1 MSGSDAT
8 PSEPW
13 ELRLAY
19 ETGSSVRHMPS
30 VQSQQSDNLQPQ
42 SSPSAL
48 SLRPVDQVLPRSMG
62 PPPLPQASLAAAT
75 PSSASESE
83 QPTDLDARGAIA
95 APSSSNGSGAS
106 AKRQK
111 TATHNTKLDLD
122 EQRKLCL
129 ACLALKD
136 DFPHPRHGRENWWL
150 RVSALFSEGRS
161 KAYGVNACKNA
172 MAFGIARRRAQLAQA
187 NLMTGSEP
195 YVADHSDWA
204 QAFNDWI
211 AVVDEQAAE
220 IAGKAMSEEDKRRN
234 KEANDMRAFSYTRLA
249 SERRRRQPNNGEV
262 VEESSSDNVYLSSAS
277 SPTQGTNGSAR
288 PRASP
293 RHAAIRAYMAHED
306 DNAEL
311 DKHLVSYLKGDT
323 PNQIAERQRAQ
334 EFREWQMRQAE
345 QHRADTIRREQEAK
359 DERASR
365 QRFENRQLEILAT
378 VLQSIDQPPPQ
389 PQVQWSPFAWGQQH
403 MAQPQTFRQ
412 SHATFQTSQTEP
424 QEDSPATR
432 EPSREDRFHRS

>member
-1 MSGSDAT
+1 MGATSTRVVYSFQKDANHAGPAKVLSSPRKSIFFAKSGPSEVKSRAIFNVRSCFCSVSTTSYVSTCTMSGSDAT

-172 MAFGIARRRAQLAQA
+172 MAFGIA
-187 NLMTGSEP
+187 
-195 YVADHSDWA
+195 
-204 QAFNDWI
+204 
-211 AVVDEQAAE
+211 
-220 IAGKAMSEEDKRRN
+220 
-234 KEANDMRAFSYTRLA
+234 
-249 SERRRRQPNNGEV
+249 
-262 VEESSSDNVYLSSAS
+262 
-277 SPTQGTNGSAR
+277 
-288 PRASP
+288 
-293 RHAAIRAYMAHED
+293 
-306 DNAEL
+306 
-311 DKHLVSYLKGDT
+311 
-323 PNQIAERQRAQ
+323 
-334 EFREWQMRQAE
+334 
-345 QHRADTIRREQEAK
+345 
-359 DERASR
+359 
-365 QRFENRQLEILAT
+365 
-378 VLQSIDQPPPQ
+378 
-389 PQVQWSPFAWGQQH
+389 
-403 MAQPQTFRQ
+403 
-412 SHATFQTSQTEP
+412 
-424 QEDSPATR
+424 
-432 EPSREDRFHRS
+432 